1 VLVSSV
7 HQESSVA
14 RLVTV
19 LLVDDTTPAFWIRH
33 LEEAHI
39 VIVVGPP
46 QDCESLG
53 EVEIVEHLEAPF
65 PLGQVDE

>member
-1 VLVSSV
+1 MLVSSV

-46 QDCESLG
+46 
-53 EVEIVEHLEAPF
+53 
-65 PLGQVDE
+65 